1 MPVCEGLPNG
11 PCPKKCNDSSV
22 CIGKGDLLLCSSCDT
37 ERRRLFDEAMKAKD
51 KNASSTRKVS
61 ASTTKSST
69 DVASRVSGSST
80 VDGGASRVEFVAG
93 RKDDMP
99 VAPNLKSLIVASPA
113 RTGEVA
119 TVKKVIWCEVLSY
132 IRNYRDKSNVNAL
145 RQVVL
150 GFFSPGDIGDA
161 KRLMMQEFN
170 TVDGA
175 AQFLVDRRNSTV
187 RQAHEAELDDV
198 LGIFDAADAM
208 QALDGYIFVA
218 STLDQLPRFGPEE
231 INLGVVVDR
240 QVKMDAA
247 IQSLSASI
255 QQLSS
260 TGPACSDGT
269 LQQSMQLMSQSVE
282 RRLAD
287 LSSSINGRIDH
298 LQSVCNQLADSVTAQ
313 SLVRSS
319 PPRVQQQQ
327 LQQQHIDRSMNIVV
341 FGIAEDRAANVWRQ
355 KVDEALL
362 FVKGQSVDIVDA
374 YRAGHFDANKTRPI
388 IVKLRTTWDKRLIL
402 SNCNKLKNFAG
413 RIFISP
419 DESMEERRKR
429 MFDRIKLRAE
439 RAGKVVSVD
448 NGVLSVDGVVVFSMV
463 NGNLVING

>member
-51 KNASSTRKVS
+51 KNASSTRNKG
-61 ASTTKSST
+61 SST
-69 DVASRVSGSST
+69 KPSADAASRVSASLT
-80 VDGGASRVEFVAG
+80 DDGGASRVEFVAG
-93 RKDDMP
+93 RKADLLM
-99 VAPNLKSLIVASPA
+99 ASNLKSMIVACPA

-119 TVKKVIWCEVLSY
+119 TMKKVIWCEVLSY

-198 LGIFDAADAM
+198 LGIFDAADAL
-208 QALDGYIFVA
+208 QALDGYLFVA
-218 STLDQLPRFGPEE
+218 SALDQLPKFGPEE

-240 QVKMDAA
+240 QVKMDTA

-260 TGPACSDGT
+260 TSPACSDGT
-269 LQQSMQLMSQSVE
+269 LQQSMQLMTQSVE
-282 RRLAD
+282 RRLTD
-287 LSSSINGRIDH
+287 FSSSIIGRIDH

-319 PPRVQQQQ
+319 PPRVRQQQ
-327 LQQQHIDRSMNIVV
+327 LQEQHVDRSMNIVV

-362 FVKGQSVDIVDA
+362 FVKGQTVDVVDA

-419 DESMEERRKR
+419 DEPLDERRKR

-448 NGVLSVDGVVVFSMV
+448 DGVLSVDGVVVFSMV